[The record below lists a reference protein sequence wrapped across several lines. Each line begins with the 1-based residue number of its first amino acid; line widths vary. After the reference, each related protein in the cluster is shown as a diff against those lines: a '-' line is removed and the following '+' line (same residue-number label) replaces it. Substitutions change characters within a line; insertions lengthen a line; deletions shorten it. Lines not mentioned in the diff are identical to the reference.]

1 MSLKKRLIPALVGA
15 TLALGATAS
24 QAITF
29 NGVYIFGD
37 SQSDSG
43 YFRPFLSAIGLPAGT
58 VATLGRFTTNPGPV
72 WSEIIAQYYGGN
84 PNPSNA
90 GGGNYAQ
97 GGARLALDS
106 PFTPPVAASQ
116 RPISTQITEY
126 LAAHG
131 GLADPSALY
140 SVWGAANDFNVNT
153 AGILNGTVNPSTFI
167 PALATTYIQQVGRLS
182 GAGAKY
188 ILVFNAPVDYPR
200 FAAANVGPALNG
212 QLNQLAVS
220 FNASLFVGLKQSGMR
235 IIPVDTFTLFK
246 DVIANASAFGFTNTT
261 GMACGAFPPI
271 TTATTVS
278 AQFCGP
284 TNLVSSNAA
293 ATYMFADDVHQTT
306 ATQVIIADFV
316 KSLIDGPNAYSIMAE
331 VPLSSRAAHIRTLDE
346 GLQQGQSAHVGKLSA
361 FAAGEGSRFDL
372 STNPLSPKTDTKNR
386 AATVGVTARVSDS
399 VTLGVALGST
409 KAEARMGAAGSFDVN
424 ENAVSVFGSARAG
437 GFYGNFTGT
446 IADLKF
452 KNVQRNIRLGP
463 VVRVASSNASGSNGS
478 IGVTGGYDFGFGS
491 LSIGPFASV
500 TNQSVKVNA
509 FTEAN
514 AGSANL
520 NISEQSRDSRVISGG
535 LRASMNMGN
544 WTPFARVSFD
554 RENINNDRLVSANPV
569 SVTSG
574 NTYDIPGYKGDGSWI
589 TSTIGVRGK
598 LADKVGLSVVYSA
611 VSSRE
616 NIKQDG
622 VTASV
627 SFDF

>member
-24 QAITF
+24 QAVTF

-37 SQSDSG
+37 SLSDAG
-43 YFRPFLSAIGLPAGT
+43 FYRPGLA
-58 VATLGRFTTNPGPV
+58 ALLGAPTAAAVGKFTTNPGPV

-84 PNPSNA
+84 PAASNA
-90 GGGNYAQ
+90 GGGIYAQ
-97 GGARLALDS
+97 GGMQAVGNAPASRLG
-106 PFTPPVAASQ
+106 PGGTQ
-116 RPISTQITEY
+116 RPSATQVTEY
-126 LAAHG
+126 LAASG
-131 GLADPSALY
+131 GSANPNALY
-140 SVWGAANDFNVNT
+140 GMWFGANDLFSQLELALAGTITSAQVSTNIQAAAGAEIQQIGRLRASGARYVLAFNLPDVGSTPAFAGTANAPLVTQLTVGFNT
-153 AGILNGTVNPSTFI
+153 A
-167 PALATTYIQQVGRLS
+167 
-182 GAGAKY
+182 
-188 ILVFNAPVDYPR
+188 
-200 FAAANVGPALNG
+200 
-212 QLNQLAVS
+212 
-220 FNASLFVGLKQSGMR
+220 LFVGLAQNNIKV
-235 IIPVDTFTLFK
+235 IPVDAFALFNDIK
-246 DVIANASAFGFTNTT
+246 ANAAAFGFTNTT
-261 GMACGAFPPI
+261 TPACLPIGSSSLTCTAANTPAGA
-271 TTATTVS
+271 
-278 AQFCGP
+278 AQ
-284 TNLVSSNAA
+284 
-293 ATYMFADDVHQTT
+293 TYLFADPVHPTT
-306 ATQVIIADFV
+306 KSHAILADFV

-361 FAAGEGSRFDL
+361 FAAGEGSKFDL

-409 KAEARMGAAGSFDVN
+409 KAEARMGAAGNFDVN

-463 VVRVASSNASGSNGS
+463 VVRVASSNAGGSNGS

-535 LRASMNMGN
+535 LRASMNMGK